1 MNGIEVKYLEEAWE
15 FLKGLPEKDQEKVF
29 YNIDMVKGGD
39 RSEKLFKKLEGSKIW
54 EFRTDYNG
62 NAYRLLSFWDKE

>member
-1 MNGIEVKYLEEAWE
+1 
-15 FLKGLPEKDQEKVF
+15 
-29 YNIDMVKGGD
+29 MVKGGD